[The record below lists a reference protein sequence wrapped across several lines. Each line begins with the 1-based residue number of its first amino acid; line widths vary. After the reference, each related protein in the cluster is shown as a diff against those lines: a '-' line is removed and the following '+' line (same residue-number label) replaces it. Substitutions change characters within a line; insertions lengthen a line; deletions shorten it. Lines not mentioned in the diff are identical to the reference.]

1 MKRASFFIAVV
12 LGLLL
17 LADFGLRAA
26 AEKAAA
32 DLIDKKIEQRV
43 DPSVGLGGFPFL
55 FSLLSGSFDEVT
67 VAVPSAAQGSLVV
80 DDIELTFS
88 DVRLEALEVLGGRG
102 DLRARTLRGRGVIT
116 ETTINNVVGEK
127 APGVRV
133 IIDENRV
140 LVSRDGVEVDATA
153 IVANDNVLI
162 SAGEATELTFEIPLP
177 ALLEDVRFSSLQARP
192 GQLVL
197 RIEASRVRIRA

>member
-1 MKRASFFIAVV
+1 MKRASFFIVVV

-26 AEKAAA
+26 AENAAA

-67 VAVPSAAQGSLVV
+67 VDVPRAEEGSLVV
-80 DDIELTFS
+80 EDIELTFS

-116 ETTINNVVGEK
+116 EETINDVVSERT
-127 APGVRV
+127 PDVTV
-133 IIDENRV
+133 TIDENRV
-140 LVSRDGVEVDATA
+140 LLAREGIEVDATA
-153 IVANDNVLI
+153 IVANNNVLI
-162 SAGEATELTFEIPLP
+162 SAGEASGLTFEIPLP
-177 ALLEDVRFSSLQARP
+177 ALLEDVRFSSLQARS
-192 GQLVL
+192 GELVL